1 MFVMMQKSMIA
12 TQRHNSLCLLCCLW
26 GSVTSVPILPLT
38 FRVIFLPDKLIV
50 FGVNAALGMQK
61 AGGGRL
67 GVT

>member
-1 MFVMMQKSMIA
+1 MFATMQKSTIVG
-12 TQRHNSLCLLCCLW
+12 QRHNSWCLLCCLW

-38 FRVIFLPDKLIV
+38 FRVILLPDKLMV

-61 AGGGRL
+61 AGGGPL